1 MIALVATMATLG
13 TYLVFS
19 EIALGKRGLARSST
33 PSSSIARRR
42 RSADWL
48 AQAGVGDVG
57 LLEFVLVEA
66 VVFLGV
72 GFLVWLVFG
81 APVPAIVSGMF
92 AATAPIAVYRE
103 RRRRLRDTARDAWP
117 YLIEEIRLQTGALG
131 RSIPVALLDAGRKAP
146 TEPMRKAFEEA
157 NRTWLLSTSFQRATN
172 VLKQMLADP
181 TADVVVET
189 LLVAHEIG
197 GSDLESRLSSLV
209 EDRRTDLRN
218 RHEARSRQAGVR
230 FARWFVLGVPAGMAL
245 VGLAIGEGRAAYSS
259 TGGQIAVVVGI
270 ILTGGCWL
278 WANVIMA
285 LPEPLRVFE

>member
-1 MIALVATMATLG
+1 MIAVVAALATLG
-13 TYLVFS
+13 TYLIFS
-19 EIALGKRGLARSST
+19 ELALGIRGFTRASAPSVLRSRSS
-33 PSSSIARRR
+33 
-42 RSADWL
+42 DWL
-48 AQAGVGDVG
+48 TQAGVGDVG
-57 LLEFVLVEA
+57 TLEFVLVET
-66 VVFLGV
+66 VVFVGV
-72 GFLVWLVFG
+72 GFLIWLVFG
-81 APVPAIVSGMF
+81 APVPAVVSAVF
-92 AATAPIAVYRE
+92 AATAPVAMYRE

-131 RSIPVALLDAGRKAP
+131 RSIPVALLEAGRKAP

-157 NRTWLLSTSFQRATN
+157 NRTWLLTTSFQRATD

-197 GSDLESRLSSLV
+197 GSDLEGRLASLV

-245 VGLAIGEGRAAYSS
+245 VGLAIGEGRVAYSS
-259 TGGQIAVVVGI
+259 AGGQIAVVIGI
-270 ILTGGCWL
+270 VLTGACWL

>member
-1 MIALVATMATLG
+1 MIAVVAALATLG
-13 TYLVFS
+13 TYLIFS
-19 EIALGKRGLARSST
+19 ELALGKRGFTRASAPSVLRSRSS
-33 PSSSIARRR
+33 
-42 RSADWL
+42 DWL
-48 AQAGVGDVG
+48 TQAGVGDVG
-57 LLEFVLVEA
+57 TLEFILVET
-66 VVFLGV
+66 VVFVGV

-81 APVPAIVSGMF
+81 APVPAIVSAVF
-92 AATAPIAVYRE
+92 AATAPVATYRE

-131 RSIPVALLDAGRKAP
+131 RSIPVALLEAGRKAP
-146 TEPMRKAFEEA
+146 TEPMRKAFDEA
-157 NRTWLLSTSFQRATN
+157 NRTWLLTTSFQRATD

-197 GSDLESRLSSLV
+197 GSDLEGRLASLV

-230 FARWFVLGVPAGMAL
+230 FARWFVLGVPAGMAM

-259 TGGQIAVVVGI
+259 AGGQIAVVIGI
-270 ILTGGCWL
+270 VLTGACWL
-278 WANVIMA
+278 WANMIMA
-285 LPEPLRVFE
+285 LPEPLRVFK

>member
-1 MIALVATMATLG
+1 MIAVVAALATLG
-13 TYLVFS
+13 TYLIFS
-19 EIALGKRGLARSST
+19 ELALGIRGFTRASAPSVLRSRSS
-33 PSSSIARRR
+33 
-42 RSADWL
+42 DWL
-48 AQAGVGDVG
+48 TQAGVGDVG
-57 LLEFVLVEA
+57 TLEFVLVET
-66 VVFLGV
+66 VVFVGV
-72 GFLVWLVFG
+72 GFLIWLVFG
-81 APVPAIVSGMF
+81 APVPAVVSAVF
-92 AATAPIAVYRE
+92 AATAPVAMYRE

-131 RSIPVALLDAGRKAP
+131 RSIPVALLEAGRKAP

-157 NRTWLLSTSFQRATN
+157 NRTWLLTTSFQRATD

-197 GSDLESRLSSLV
+197 GGDLEGRLASLV

-245 VGLAIGEGRAAYSS
+245 VGLAIGEGRVAYSS
-259 TGGQIAVVVGI
+259 VGGQIAVVIGI
-270 ILTGGCWL
+270 VLTGACWL

>member
-1 MIALVATMATLG
+1 MIAVVAALATLG
-13 TYLVFS
+13 TYLIFS
-19 EIALGKRGLARSST
+19 ELALGIRGFTRASAPSVLRSRSS
-33 PSSSIARRR
+33 
-42 RSADWL
+42 DWL
-48 AQAGVGDVG
+48 TQAGVGDVG
-57 LLEFVLVEA
+57 TLEFVLVET
-66 VVFLGV
+66 VVFVGV
-72 GFLVWLVFG
+72 GFLIWLVFG
-81 APVPAIVSGMF
+81 APVPAVVSAVF
-92 AATAPIAVYRE
+92 AATAPVAMYRE

-131 RSIPVALLDAGRKAP
+131 RSIPVALLEAGRKAP

-157 NRTWLLSTSFQRATN
+157 NRTWLLTTSFQRATD

-197 GSDLESRLSSLV
+197 GSDLEGRVASLV

-245 VGLAIGEGRAAYSS
+245 VGLAIGEGRVAYSS
-259 TGGQIAVVVGI
+259 AGGQIAVVIGI
-270 ILTGGCWL
+270 VLTGACWL